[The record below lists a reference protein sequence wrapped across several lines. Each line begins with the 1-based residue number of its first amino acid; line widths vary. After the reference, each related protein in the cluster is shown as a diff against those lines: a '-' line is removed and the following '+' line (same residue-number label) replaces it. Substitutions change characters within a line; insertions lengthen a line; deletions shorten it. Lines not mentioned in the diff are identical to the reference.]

1 MDGKKSKATQDWEDA
16 LLHPHKEK
24 AGFLPRAAGETEI
37 EKIPQAAPS
46 HGISD
51 RGKDSFHGRQ
61 HPGKPYPENATVGVT
76 KQSGSTISKES
87 HPQCYPKP

>member
-1 MDGKKSKATQDWEDA
+1 MSAKKKSAATQDWEDA

-46 HGISD
+46 HGVSSHTD
-51 RGKDSFHGRQ
+51 KSNEHSRK
-61 HPGKPYPENATVGVT
+61 YGV
-76 KQSGSTISKES
+76 
-87 HPQCYPKP
+87 YPKGKKKVMGGNDREG